1 MIKKDNIIELDI
13 TGMTHEGMGVGKIE
27 GFAVFVQG
35 AIEGEKVRA
44 KIIKVLKNYAIARVM
59 EYISS
64 SPFRTEPFCPAYKRC
79 GGCSLQHMTYEK
91 TLDFKRQVVTDN
103 LIRIGGLSDV
113 KVNETIGM
121 ENPLNYRNKAQYPVG
136 IGKEGPIAGFFARRS
151 HEIIDAASCDIQHS
165 LSDKAKDIV
174 LGFVKALNIPVYN
187 ENTGEGI
194 IRHVVTKIAFGT
206 GEVMVII
213 VATRPEIP
221 KVNKLVYR
229 LKRDIPGLGSIIL
242 NVNPKPG
249 NVVLGT
255 QNITLYGKD
264 TIEDKLDGLT
274 FEISPLSFYQVNS
287 IQTEVLYKKALEFAS
302 LSGNETVY
310 DLYCGIGT
318 ITLFAA
324 RKARLA
330 IGIEVVTEAVEAAR
344 RNAIKNNIVNTEF
357 HTGEAEKVFPKL
369 FANGKKADV
378 VFVDPPRK
386 GCDEVLLKTLAEM
399 SPSRIVYVSCNP
411 STLARDLKYL
421 CGTDAGYEVKEV
433 QPVDMF
439 PWTEHVETVV
449 LLSHKKPDDHI
460 CVKME
465 YVDNREIQPDRV
477 TYKLIQEYIEE
488 KYGFKVHTAYI
499 AEVKRSL
506 GLPTYPAPNAVEQRK
521 HYYYSVPDYK
531 AEAIKDALKHFNLI

>member
-121 ENPLNYRNKAQYPVG
+121 KNPLNYRNKAQYPVG

-439 PWTEHVETVV
+439 PWTEHVESLV
-449 LLSHKKPDDHI
+449 LMSR
-460 CVKME
+460 VK
-465 YVDNREIQPDRV
+465 D
-477 TYKLIQEYIEE
+477 
-488 KYGFKVHTAYI
+488 
-499 AEVKRSL
+499 
-506 GLPTYPAPNAVEQRK
+506 
-521 HYYYSVPDYK
+521 
-531 AEAIKDALKHFNLI
+531 

>member
-439 PWTEHVETVV
+439 PWTMHVECIVGIRRTD
-449 LLSHKKPDDHI
+449 S
-460 CVKME
+460 
-465 YVDNREIQPDRV
+465 
-477 TYKLIQEYIEE
+477 
-488 KYGFKVHTAYI
+488 
-499 AEVKRSL
+499 
-506 GLPTYPAPNAVEQRK
+506 
-521 HYYYSVPDYK
+521 
-531 AEAIKDALKHFNLI
+531 

>member
-439 PWTEHVETVV
+439 PWTEHVECVV
-449 LLSHKKPDDHI
+449 LMSRL
-460 CVKME
+460 
-465 YVDNREIQPDRV
+465 
-477 TYKLIQEYIEE
+477 
-488 KYGFKVHTAYI
+488 
-499 AEVKRSL
+499 
-506 GLPTYPAPNAVEQRK
+506 
-521 HYYYSVPDYK
+521 
-531 AEAIKDALKHFNLI
+531 

>member
-121 ENPLNYRNKAQYPVG
+121 KNPLNYRNKAQYPVG

-439 PWTEHVETVV
+439 PWTMHVE
-449 LLSHKKPDDHI
+449 
-460 CVKME
+460 CVIGM
-465 YVDNREIQPDRV
+465 
-477 TYKLIQEYIEE
+477 
-488 KYGFKVHTAYI
+488 
-499 AEVKRSL
+499 
-506 GLPTYPAPNAVEQRK
+506 QRK
-521 HYYYSVPDYK
+521 DT
-531 AEAIKDALKHFNLI
+531 